1 MLHSWFFWNL
11 LVAAATAVLWLL
23 VAYALSFVTKRH
35 ATIDIFWSSGF
46 SVIYGVSLLT
56 AAHHCGAGFTVF
68 GATGAPLTRLLVAVA
83 LVAWSLRL
91 SIYLAIRQRGHGE
104 DSRYVW
110 IMKGARG
117 RNPHLYA
124 LTKIYS
130 LQMALM
136 WFISI
141 PLQTIATARTSVTA
155 LGIIG
160 AGVMAIGLGTEA
172 VGDAQLRAFLKNPAN
187 AGTTMRSG
195 LWRYTRHPN
204 YFGDAVLW
212 WGIYAAA
219 ASTGLGALSVLS
231 PLAMTRLLTS
241 ISGKPLLEAKLTKT
255 RAGYD
260 EYVATTSGFLPR
272 RPKAPSGLVEG

>member
-1 MLHSWFFWNL
+1 MLHSWFSWNL
-11 LVAAATAVLWLL
+11 LFAAATAVVWLL

-35 ATIDIFWSSGF
+35 ATIDVFWSSGF
-46 SVIYGVSLLT
+46 SVIYAVSLLT
-56 AAHHCGAGFTVF
+56 AAHHCGAGYTVF
-68 GATGAPLTRLLVAVA
+68 GTSGAPLTRLLVAIA

-124 LTKIYS
+124 LVKIYG

-141 PLQTIATARTSVTA
+141 PLQTIATARSSVTA
-155 LGIIG
+155 IGIIG
-160 AGVMAIGLGTEA
+160 VVLMAAGLGTEA

-204 YFGDAVLW
+204 YFGDSVLW
-212 WGIYAAA
+212 WGIYLAAV
-219 ASTGLGALSVLS
+219 STGLGALSVLS

-241 ISGKPLLEAKLTKT
+241 ISGKPLLEAKLTRT
-255 RAGYD
+255 RTGYE
-260 EYVATTSGFLPR
+260 EYVATTSGFFPR
-272 RPKAPSGLVEG
+272 RPKTPSSVVEG